1 MSERRRALI
10 VANFDYQDPALRRLT
25 APARDAEELARVLE
39 NPAIGGFEVKTLLNE
54 KAATVSQ
61 AVEDFFV
68 FADPKPDDFLLL
80 YFSGHGITDE
90 EGQLYFATMDTQLVR
105 QTVRRA
111 SAVGAEFVDAVMRR
125 SRSRRQVLLLD
136 CCHSGAF
143 AGGMRMKG
151 ELPGLATHFQGKG
164 RMVLTASTGTQFSL
178 EGSDEPEGQPSPS
191 VYTRIL
197 VRGLETGE
205 ADLHG
210 DGQID
215 IDELHE
221 YLLDRL
227 QTEGHQQTP
236 TKSGYLE
243 GQLYV
248 ARAAVV
254 RPAQLPRNL
263 QNALK
268 YPEVLMRLGAVQ
280 ELEELL
286 LGEHPGLALAARQ
299 ALAQVRENDDSL
311 RVRRAAESYLASH
324 DARKASSPGVER
336 PATEKAE
343 AAPKLADEHGTP
355 PAQRK
360 RMERAAERKLASQ
373 KAEAERLAVV
383 RLIPPLIK
391 KLATQKAEA
400 ERLAVERAEAERKT
414 REKARQERLAREAA
428 ETERMER
435 DKARA
440 EQVAAAQA
448 EREALAKRLDERGGQ
463 TTAEPIPMTLTTPEE
478 TSPAR
483 LRWIIAGAA
492 LVVAALIMMLLSS
505 DKPGAPGSG
514 QVSPESASQP
524 VPSAVMPPLGAPSV
538 ADKFIAG
545 VLIDTAHLEL
555 VRTLKQQTP
564 LDRAFGVAFSPNGA
578 LLASAWQQVAH
589 KGEPP
594 LDFRGNG
601 SIRLWDVS
609 TGALVRTMQ
618 PAGEER
624 PDDQFKSVVFSP
636 NGYHLAASADRIG
649 HGAVSL
655 WDVNTGKLLAL
666 AKATGVLV
674 AFRRLT
680 FSPDGSLIA
689 AACDDG
695 SVHIF
700 DAGTLEL
707 LKVLKHPDIVVSVA
721 FNPLD
726 GNILAAGDYHQSVHV
741 WDVLNGNSLRVLRSN
756 PPSYG
761 EAVAFS
767 PDGKTLVSGHS
778 SGALISWDFRTGAM
792 LWKTQ
797 FAGSGVDSIAFSP
810 DGQILAAAGR
820 SKLRLWDAAQHE
832 LLGTFDISDQSY
844 SVSYV
849 AAVVAFHPHQH
860 LLATT
865 IAGDFIQ
872 LWSFR
877 IDRASR

>member
-1 MSERRRALI
+1 MSEKRRALI

-90 EGQLYFATMDTQLVR
+90 EGQLYFATTDTQLVR

-143 AGGMRMKG
+143 AGGMRLKG

-197 VRGLETGE
+197 TRGLETGE

-254 RPAQLPRNL
+254 RPAELPRNL
-263 QNALK
+263 QNGLK
-268 YPEVLMRLGAVQ
+268 DPEVLMRLGAVQ
-280 ELEELL
+280 WLEELL
-286 LGEHPGLALAARQ
+286 LGEHPGLALAAWQ

-311 RVRRAAESYLASH
+311 RVRRAAESCLASH
-324 DARKASSPGVER
+324 DARKASSPEVER
-336 PATEKAE
+336 PATDKAE

-355 PAQRK
+355 PAQRE
-360 RMERAAERKLASQ
+360 RMERAEERKLASQ

-391 KLATQKAEA
+391 KLAAQKAEA
-400 ERLAVERAEAERKT
+400 ERLAVERAEAERQT
-414 REKARQERLAREAA
+414 REKAERERLAREAA
-428 ETERMER
+428 ETERT
-435 DKARA
+435 KI
-440 EQVAAAQA
+440 AAAQA
-448 EREALAKRLDERGGQ
+448 ERESSTQRADESWGRV
-463 TTAEPIPMTLTTPEE
+463 TAEPIPMTLTAPEE

-483 LRWIIAGAA
+483 LRWIIAGAV
-492 LVVAALIMMLLSS
+492 LVVAAVVMMLRSS
-505 DKPGAPGSG
+505 DHPGAPSSG
-514 QVSPESASQP
+514 EVSSESASQP
-524 VPSAVMPPLGAPSV
+524 GPSAVIPPPGAPSV
-538 ADKFIAG
+538 ADKGTSGAS
-545 VLIDTAHLEL
+545 IDAVHLEL

-564 LDRAFGVAFSPNGA
+564 LDRAFGVAFSPDGA

-624 PDDQFKSVVFSP
+624 PDDEFASVAFGP
-636 NGYHLAASADRIG
+636 NGRHLAASTSKIG

-655 WDVNTGKLLAL
+655 WDVNTGKMLAL
-666 AKATGVLV
+666 ANATGE
-674 AFRRLT
+674 FRHLT

-689 AACDDG
+689 AACGDG

-707 LKVLKHPDIVVSVA
+707 LKVLKHPYIVVSVA

-726 GNILAAGDYHQSVHV
+726 GWILAAGDYRQSVRV

-767 PDGKTLVSGHS
+767 PDGKTLVSGHA

-810 DGQILAAAGR
+810 DGQLLAAEGR
-820 SKLRLWDAAQHE
+820 SKLRVWDAAQHE

-844 SVSYV
+844 SVSYE

-865 IAGDFIQ
+865 IAGDSIQ